1 MYEKKNGM
9 MFVLSSPSGV
19 GKTTLTKKI
28 AEKNKNF
35 IISISHTTRKP
46 RPKEING
53 KDYHFID
60 KQKFDFLIK
69 NNSFFEYAKIFD
81 NYGYKR
87 QIRRRH
93 SSGSYNTIYGNGIV
107 PVLPMLPKRNS
118 SVDRYNHLER
128 TNSFIPTSPTND
140 NTINIYSTLSHPEDQ
155 NLDIAHITSRRITKR
170 NNNNLRT

>member
-1 MYEKKNGM
+1 NNYVYPDN
-9 MFVLSSPSGV
+9 
-19 GKTTLTKKI
+19 TT
-28 AEKNKNF
+28 
-35 IISISHTTRKP
+35 
-46 RPKEING
+46 
-53 KDYHFID
+53 
-60 KQKFDFLIK
+60 Q
-69 NNSFFEYAKIFD
+69 NSFYPDLNDLENESRSGALINEIYSRSFKPNLHIEQNSNANSNSHNSQSEYTNYFD